1 MLNISIDVSDL
12 IAKLNA
18 LGNDATLGKDIA
30 DAVADEAVIPE
41 VAKYPAQ
48 AHRKQPFKSSTQ
60 RRAFFAKMRAGA
72 ITVPYR
78 RTGALGG
85 SAVKQPF
92 QSGVAVAWTAPYS
105 DIVIGEKQAGY
116 FSNWSNVSKVA
127 AKIEG
132 DTAELIGTAE
142 VVKRLREAGL
152 L

>member
-1 MLNISIDVSDL
+1 MLDISIDLSDL
-12 IAKLNA
+12 VAKLNA
-18 LGNDATLGKDIA
+18 LGSDATLGKSIA

-48 AHRKQPFKSSTQ
+48 SHRRQPFKSSAS
-60 RRAFFAKMRAGA
+60 RRAFFAGLRRGS

-92 QSGVAVAWTAPYS
+92 QSGVQVSWTASHS
-105 DIVIGEKQAGY
+105 DIVIGEKQAKY
-116 FSNWSNVSKVA
+116 FDNWKSVTKVA
-127 AKIEG
+127 AAVEQN
-132 DTAELIGTAE
+132 DAELIGTAE
-142 VVKRLREAGL
+142 VLKRLREAGL